1 MGGLGF
7 YARDDIKAS
16 EKRAELNAYCTG
28 DLEVWDLEIWDLEIW
43 DLEVWDLEIWRSDL
57 FLALGSQKSWKT
69 EKLTFRIQFSTG
81 DSFICNAFSICFG
94 VKIETW
100 IKVLHQ

>member
-43 DLEVWDLEIWRSDL
+43 DLEVWDLERTQVLGLGAPRSAQGYS
-57 FLALGSQKSWKT
+57 FVVALCGSISSQCQAPVPSA
-69 EKLTFRIQFSTG
+69 ST
-81 DSFICNAFSICFG
+81 
-94 VKIETW
+94 
-100 IKVLHQ
+100 